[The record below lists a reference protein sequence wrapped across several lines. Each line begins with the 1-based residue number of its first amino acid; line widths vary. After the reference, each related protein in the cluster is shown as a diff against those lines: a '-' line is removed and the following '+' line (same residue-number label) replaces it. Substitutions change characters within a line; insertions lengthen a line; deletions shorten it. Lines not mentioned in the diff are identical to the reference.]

1 MEELK
6 QRLAKGLNEDRTI
19 KIVKSMEWSLPV
31 NSIEISF
38 QTVKRSKMDVLMKMM
53 LRTFEKAEIK
63 DAEELS
69 ELLLVD
75 PLFINDLIEKML
87 RTNMIKK
94 KTRYFELTQ
103 VGTKQLETG
112 IFISEPEEQLEIAY
126 YSPCHEVFFIEKIKN
141 KSPKEQK
148 VYRYAK
154 IFADWTASS
163 LEDVAVLKALQAK
176 GIETN
181 IGNVQVVIAGITA
194 TMEVA
199 IEQIPCIEFRIH
211 NTEEDVVY
219 ARVWNT
225 QLAEW
230 DETLEAQL
238 NENERLEWLNELRE

>member
-6 QRLAKGLNEDRTI
+6 QRLAKELNEDHTI

-31 NSIEISF
+31 SSIEISF

-53 LRTFEKAEIK
+53 LSTFEKTEIK

-94 KTRYFELTQ
+94 KMGYFELTQ
-103 VGTKQLETG
+103 AGIKQLETG
-112 IFISEPEEQLEIAY
+112 IFISEPEEQLEVAC
-126 YSPCHEVFFIEKIKN
+126 YSSYHEVFFIEKVKK

-148 VYRYAK
+148 VYRYAEV
-154 IFADWTASS
+154 FADWSASS
-163 LEDVAVLKALQAK
+163 LEDIAVLKALQAK

-181 IGNVQVVIAGITA
+181 SGNVQVVITDITA
-194 TMEVA
+194 VIEVA

-211 NTEEDVVY
+211 NTNEDVVY

-225 QLAEW
+225 QLAQW